1 MQLRPQAV
9 GISPTVEYVR
19 GMTTISGRVRTAMR
33 SVAIQQK
40 QLAERVGMT
49 PDALSRALS
58 GQRGFAAVE
67 LAAIAAELDA
77 DVHELITGTAD
88 PHRLVLSARH
98 SFDHETGARSVRSEE
113 RRVGRERKTG

>member
-9 GISPTVEYVR
+9 GIFPTAEYVR

-40 QLAERVGMT
+40 QLAEREGMT

-67 LAAIAAELDA
+67 LAAIDAEQIGRAACRERQEL
-77 DVHELITGTAD
+77 
-88 PHRLVLSARH
+88 S
-98 SFDHETGARSVRSEE
+98 
-113 RRVGRERKTG
+113 VGRRWGSGRRA